1 MEMWRRA
8 VSGPGEEEAGVVI
21 SQKAASSS
29 LSVVAVDG
37 IYRHLPLSL
46 FQTLLSITK
55 CCSGHNLPVRLWLVT
70 INRNIYIMN
79 PTTLFQIVKC
89 HI

>member
-1 MEMWRRA
+1 MEMWRLA

-29 LSVVAVDG
+29 SVVAVDG

-46 FQTLLSITK
+46 F
-55 CCSGHNLPVRLWLVT
+55 
-70 INRNIYIMN
+70 
-79 PTTLFQIVKC
+79 
-89 HI
+89 